1 MLLLFGAIWLI
12 VSLFFSDKEDTAIIS
27 IEKESKVGEYFY
39 ESLIK
44 DPQYKE
50 IGSAY
55 TDSCMHVLSDRI
67 TDSLNTEYEYYI
79 HIFNN
84 PMINAFALPG
94 GHIMVSSGL
103 VEISDTPEELA
114 GVLCHE
120 MAHIEK
126 KHLLG
131 KLIKDLGIALI
142 MSNDALI
149 VSEVSRA
156 AASTAYDRN
165 KEEEADEFAL
175 ELLQKSRIDPRV
187 LGIFFRKM
195 KEADVDYDKRF
206 EMLMTHPHSSL
217 RIRNA
222 LEFELPENFESVPI
236 DLHWDDFKTA
246 VDDLMGFKNN
256 QLDDR

>member
-12 VSLFFSDKEDTAIIS
+12 VTLFFSDKEDSAIIS
-27 IEKESKVGEYFY
+27 IEKENKIGEFFY

-44 DPQYKE
+44 DTQFKE
-50 IGSAY
+50 IGSAF
-55 TDSCMHVLSDRI
+55 TDSCMLILSERI
-67 TDSLNTEYEYYI
+67 TDSLDTEYEYYI

-103 VEISDTPEELA
+103 IEISDNPEELA

-131 KLIKDLGIALI
+131 KLIKEMGIALI
-142 MSNDALI
+142 LSNDALI

-195 KEADVDYDKRF
+195 KDADVDYDKRF
-206 EMLMTHPHSSL
+206 EMLMTHPHSSS

-222 LEFELPENFESVPI
+222 LEYELPDIFNSVPI
-236 DLHWDDFKTA
+236 DLDWDEFKTV
-246 VDDLMGFKNN
+246 VDSLMRFKNN
-256 QLDDR
+256 